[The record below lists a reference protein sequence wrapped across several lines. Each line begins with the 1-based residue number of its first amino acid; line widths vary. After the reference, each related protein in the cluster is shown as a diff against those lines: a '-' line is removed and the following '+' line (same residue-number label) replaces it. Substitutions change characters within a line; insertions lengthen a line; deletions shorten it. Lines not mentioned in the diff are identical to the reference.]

1 MKRARTCSAC
11 SAAGRRVRRASQ
23 VRPAAGHGVC
33 PWSALARRV
42 SQCRVRKIRV
52 LGPGPRLA
60 IIIRIMP
67 VTVTLTPSHLHSK
80 RKKRKNLARAKK
92 GRLGNGEEAREEAH
106 ARGGG
111 SLGQWRGAVR
121 GA

>member
-1 MKRARTCSAC
+1 VCVHGPLSR
-11 SAAGRRVRRASQ
+11 
-23 VRPAAGHGVC
+23 GVC
-33 PWSALARRV
+33 RSAGSAR
-42 SQCRVRKIRV
+42 SESWA
-52 LGPGPRLA
+52 PGLRLA

-67 VTVTLTPSHLHSK
+67 VTVTQTPSHLHSK
-80 RKKRKNLARAKK
+80 RKKRKKLARAKK